1 MNIYIPELIMKYLV
15 LIPDG
20 MADVKVEQLSDQTPM
35 QAAYKPCMDTL
46 AKESMVGM
54 VSNVPEGMV
63 PESDT
68 ANMAILSFDPKVY
81 SRGRSPLEAVSM
93 GIDMQADETAF
104 RCNLVTLSED
114 EDEYEQKIMIDH
126 SADEITTEE
135 ADQLIKALQEHF
147 GNDQRTFH
155 TGVSYRH
162 CLIWK
167 NRPDQ
172 YPFMRP
178 HDILGQCIAQ
188 HLPLAE
194 GGEEYYALMKES
206 YEVLNHHPVNEARR
220 ARGLRPANSAWLW
233 SPGKKPTLPSFKE
246 KWGIDGAVIS
256 AVDLIKG
263 IGLCAGMQSIDVPGA
278 TGNVHTNYDGKAQA
292 AIDAFKSGTDFVYI
306 HVEAPDECGHRGE
319 IENKVLSIELI
330 DKLILKPVSEYLADC
345 GEDYKILVLPDH
357 PTPLE
362 IRTHSSDPVP
372 FMLYDSKKIY
382 DGVDCFDEQSA
393 SMTDVVVEHGHDL
406 LEMVI
411 ERNDT
416 EKNPNGKEPNKQKKS
431 GFASG
436 LFDYLEIF
444 VVSIAAVLLV
454 FTFGARLCR
463 VDGGSMKNSF
473 EDGQMLIIS
482 NFFYTPDNGDVIV
495 FHQIEYFQKPLVKRV
510 IATGGQTVTIN
521 FEKKSIEIKNTKTGE
536 PVAFND
542 EFATYYNPDETD
554 FGDRYAWENNW
565 EHSELYKKVNAVYN
579 EQDGSYTFDVPE
591 GMLFV
596 MGDNRNN
603 SSDSRLL
610 GFIDERTVLGK
621 AIVRVKPFDIYLD

>member
-1 MNIYIPELIMKYLV
+1 MKYLV

-20 MADVKVEQLSDQTPM
+20 MADNALTQLDDMTPM
-35 QAAYKPCMDTL
+35 QKAYKPCMDAL
-46 AKESMVGM
+46 AKESMVGI

-93 GIDMQADETAF
+93 GIDMQPDETAF

-114 EDEYEQKIMIDH
+114 EDYENKIMIDH
-126 SADEITTEE
+126 SADEISTEE

-147 GNDQRTFH
+147 GNDQRVFY

-178 HDILGQCIAQ
+178 HDILGKCIKDY
-188 HLPLAE
+188 LPVAD

-233 SPGKKPTLPSFKE
+233 SPGKKPALPSFRE
-246 KWGIDGAVIS
+246 KWGISGAVIS

-263 IGLCAGMQSIDVPGA
+263 IGICAGMQSIDVTGA
-278 TGNVHTNYDGKAQA
+278 TGNIHTNYEGKAEA
-292 AIDAFKSGTDFVYI
+292 AIEAFKSGVEFVYI

-319 IENKVLSIELI
+319 VENKVLSIEYI
-330 DKLILKPVSEYLADC
+330 DQKILKPVVEYLAECED
-345 GEDYKILVLPDH
+345 DYKILVLPDH

-372 FMLYDSKKIY
+372 FILYDSQKEYK
-382 DGVDCFDEQSA
+382 GVDSFDEQSA
-393 SMTDVVVEHGHDL
+393 RQTELQIPHGHEL
-406 LEMVI
+406 LDMMIDVTSC
-411 ERNDT
+411 DSCKT
-416 EKNPNGKEPNKQKKS
+416 VDDSKKKG

-436 LFDYLEIF
+436 FFDYLEIF
-444 VVSIAAVLLV
+444 VFSITVVLLI
-454 FTFGARLCR
+454 FTFCARLCR
-463 VDGGSMKNSF
+463 VDGPSMMNTFK
-473 EDGQMLIIS
+473 DGQTLIIS
-482 NFFYTPDNGDVIV
+482 DLFYEPDNGDVIV
-495 FHQIEYFQKPLVKRV
+495 FHQIENFHDPKPLVKRV
-510 IATGGQTVTIN
+510 IATGGQTVTVN
-521 FEKKSIEIKNTKTGE
+521 FDSKTLIITDTETGAEIDYS
-536 PVAFND
+536 D
-542 EFATYYNPDETD
+542 EFATYGTANGSDAWVDKWRNRQSLPFEMEKQYDEKTD
-554 FGDRYAWENNW
+554 SYT
-565 EHSELYKKVNAVYN
+565 
-579 EQDGSYTFDVPE
+579 YTFDVPD

-603 SSDSRLL
+603 STDSRDI

-621 AIVRVKPFDIYLD
+621 VIIRVAPFQVYFD